1 MTLPRE
7 PLAVREGTD
16 TLLVREGVP
25 ASVVNALRAWIF
37 ETVASDEDEAE
48 HALIRLN
55 LVVGDAYWR
64 RYRQELAEYEAIQAE
79 LDEQYE
85 ARQAAI
91 EARQSATAKASPAP
105 RYARREFA
113 PAPTNPYVNFLAYGT
128 PADFLWYVAD
138 DLLHALCTEPL
149 PPDVPITT
157 FARKFSARR
166 RTKKI
171 TTSLRRLLEESRS
184 VYEISPDDRGLRRR
198 IDVSLA
204 QQADQAEGFAIA
216 AGRPAARQHLARAR
230 AKLSALDPEPDIAY
244 GEAIRA
250 VEAVAN
256 PFLLPRHPSP
266 TLSLARDHLRD
277 AEAKYEFVITAKNG
291 MPGSV
296 AVVVEMLS
304 TLCRGQSDRHAGGP
318 NNAPVTQESAESAFA
333 LAVTLVIWFSTKA
346 VRRRPAALPRGRI
359 PLSSENLH

>member
-1 MTLPRE
+1 
-7 PLAVREGTD
+7 VREGTD
-16 TLLVREGVP
+16 TVLVREGVP

-37 ETVASDEDEAE
+37 ETVKSEEDEAE
-48 HALIRLN
+48 HALIRLD
-55 LVVGDAYWR
+55 LVVTDAYWQ
-64 RYRQELAEYEAIQAE
+64 RYRQELAQCQARQAE

-85 ARQAAI
+85 ARQAAV
-91 EARQSATAKASPAP
+91 EARQSATAKTSPALVYP
-105 RYARREFA
+105 QREFA
-113 PAPTNPYVNFLAYGT
+113 PAPMSPYVRFLAYGT
-128 PADFLWYVAD
+128 PAEILWYVAD

-171 TTSLRRLLEESRS
+171 TASLRQLLEESRS
-184 VYEISPDDRGLRRR
+184 VNEISPDDRGLRRR

-204 QQADQAEGFAIA
+204 EQADQAEGFAMA
-216 AGRPAARQHLARAR
+216 AGRPAARQHLVRAR
-230 AKLSALDPEPDIAY
+230 AKLFVLDPEPDVAY
-244 GEAIRA
+244 AEAVRA

-256 PFLLPRHPSP
+256 PFLLPRHQSP

-277 AEAKYEFVITAKNG
+277 GEAKYEFVIAAKSG
-291 MPGSV
+291 VPGSV
-296 AVVVEMLS
+296 ALVIEMLS

-333 LAVTLVIWFSTKA
+333 LAVTLVIWFSTGA
-346 VRRRPAALPRGRI
+346 VRRRPAALPRGR
-359 PLSSENLH
+359 SGQ